1 MPGYQISRKLGV
13 ATLVAIS
20 IASLVTIST
29 VQAEQA
35 TPSTTAQRVQTKLDE
50 LEAWISKGD
59 QESSKLQ
66 RWQKYLLLDDLR
78 EQLEEPEPD
87 PAVVVRSLR
96 KFRTGANGLNL
107 RRFVAVRNA
116 LADWSR
122 ELKTPGSGKLADYAA
137 AARGDHSPITQQ
149 QLATSRENLKRVVRD
164 LDQALSATPHADA
177 WKTYLRWELL
187 EKQLKPDA
195 KVTRAALT
203 NLVRVL
209 RRFRKNE
216 PGLENDEFREVAKAL
231 EQYIP
236 TLTWATTAKVRDAS
250 AAYDGLLKSL
260 QQQLERHVERPTGE
274 TQWKISRVFRLAK
287 QLGDS
292 PQLVSA
298 IESQINRP
306 NLFVRVSE
314 NLVNRTAQRPV
325 SNQQPVVD
333 CILGTSIRGTANTFG
348 TVTFDALP
356 SDQQIVMNAV
366 FTGQTASRT
375 VGYQKPV
382 KIYSTGTT
390 TFRSTKQLLFSDE
403 AFFVTP
409 ATADALTRTRI
420 NSIRKTGGKFGRR
433 LVEKIAWK
441 RAGESKSQ
449 AERIAASHAEV
460 KIEKGLDEQVFPAM
474 FNGRKMYLAKVITP
488 LLRRDLVPGY
498 LRMHS
503 TDHDLRIDAT
513 IARSTQLGSAT
524 SPEPLQLG
532 HDFSVQIHD
541 SAVNNY
547 LPLALAG
554 VTLSQDEA
562 DMPQKVTGDAPAWLK
577 KVQNARRATNDVAEA
592 ITEPVLKDPN
602 QTSPGNDEEAA
613 NNDLAENDFQPWSIT
628 LNEDFPV
635 SVSFKEGKMAI
646 RMRASQLASAER
658 EFKNWDFVVTY
669 QFTANGNG
677 MLLRRVGKIEVLPT
691 GFDPEWDKR
700 MSTAK
705 SGFRNTLAKNLNARA
720 ERGEGFPREI
730 PIPPV
735 VIPDLGEL
743 TLRQLDSDNGWLTLG
758 WGLPP
763 R

>member
-35 TPSTTAQRVQTKLDE
+35 TPSATAQRVQTKLDE

-59 QESSKLQ
+59 QDSSKLR

-122 ELKTPGSGKLADYAA
+122 ELKTPGSGKLAEYAA

-149 QLATSRENLKRVVRD
+149 QLATSRENLNRAVRD

-203 NLVRVL
+203 NFVRVL

-366 FTGQTASRT
+366 FNGQTASRT

-403 AFFVTP
+403 AFFVTS

-503 TDHDLRIDAT
+503 TDHDLRVDAT

-602 QTSPGNDEEAA
+602 QTSPGNDEEVA
-613 NNDLAENDFQPWSIT
+613 NDNPAENDFQPWSIT

-669 QFTANGNG
+669 QFTENGNG